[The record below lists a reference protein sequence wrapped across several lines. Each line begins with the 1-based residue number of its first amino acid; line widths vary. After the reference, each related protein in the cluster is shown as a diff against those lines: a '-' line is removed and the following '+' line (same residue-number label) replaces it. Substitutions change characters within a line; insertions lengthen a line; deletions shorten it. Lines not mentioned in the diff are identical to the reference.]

1 MAARGPGYLWRK
13 PALLGAEAR
22 LADWARLGAEAT
34 VITAAFAK
42 AAAAGICDETP
53 APERKQPRGGDS
65 VEVPMRVL
73 LPFQSSGAIE
83 DQDNCRISGKRAR
96 NAVAVAAEAIGLPW
110 PVASTLG
117 SSSGIALLPRFRSR

>member
-1 MAARGPGYLWRK
+1 MAARGPGYFWCK

-22 LADWARLGAEAT
+22 LADWARSRAT

-83 DQDNCRISGKRAR
+83 DHDSCRIPGKRAR